1 MAKKKS
7 QKKKPA
13 QPGIDPNEKR
23 RERLEAK
30 REAKAKALAAQR
42 KREARGRL
50 LRRIALFSVLA
61 FAVWFLFIRP
71 GPPNEIN
78 GNPINEFAVAG
89 ANQHTTTPVGYQDNP
104 PVSGEHAP
112 TPGPCGVLGG
122 SVPSET
128 MVHTLEHGGVGILY
142 QPDLDPDQIKDLE
155 AIVGEYDS
163 HVFSMPYEGGME
175 SPITMAAWAYTME
188 LDTVDRASIKAFIDE
203 FAASGV
209 APEANQ
215 DCPHEDPQPFQPAET
230 DPDPEATPHTD
241 ETPHGDETPAPGRSR
256 NKTTPEASPSN

>member
-50 LRRIALFSVLA
+50 VRRIALFSFLA

-89 ANQHTTTPVGYQDNP
+89 ANQHTTSPVSYQDNP

-112 TPGPCGVLGG
+112 TPGPCGVLNA
-122 SVPSET
+122 SVPNET
-128 MVHTLEHGGVGILY
+128 MVHTLEHGAVGILY
-142 QPDLDPDQIKDLE
+142 QPDLDPEQIKELE
-155 AIVGEYDS
+155 AIVGEYND
-163 HVFSMPYEGGME
+163 HVFSAPYDGGME
-175 SPITMAAWAYTME
+175 SPITLAAWAYTME
-188 LDTVDRASIKAFIDE
+188 LDSVESASINDFIEE
-203 FAASGV
+203 FRAGGV

-215 DCPHEDPQPFQPAET
+215 DCPNGEPQPFEAEGAEA
-230 DPDPEATPHTD
+230 DPEATPHTD
-241 ETPHGDETPAPGRSR
+241 ETPHDEETPAPGRSK
-256 NKTTPEASPSN
+256 NATPEPSPSS

>member
-1 MAKKKS
+1 MAKKKA

-42 KREARGRL
+42 KREARSRL
-50 LRRIALFSVLA
+50 LRRIAIFALLA
-61 FAVWFLFIRP
+61 FSVWFLFIRP
-71 GPPNEIN
+71 GPPNDIN

-89 ANQHTTTPVGYQDNP
+89 ANQHTTSPVGYQDNP

-112 TPGPCGVLGG
+112 SAGPCGVLNAP
-122 SVPSET
+122 VPSET

-155 AIVGEYDS
+155 AIVGEYDD
-163 HVFSMPYEGGME
+163 HVFSMPYDGGME
-175 SPITMAAWAYTME
+175 SPITMAAWAYNME
-188 LDTVDRASIKAFIDE
+188 LDAVDRASIKAFIEE
-203 FAASGV
+203 FAAGGV

-215 DCPHEDPQPFQPAET
+215 DCPNGEPQPFQPEGAE
-230 DPDPEATPHTD
+230 PDPEATPHTD
-241 ETPHGDETPAPGRSR
+241 ETPHGEETPAPGRSDDDG
-256 NKTTPEASPSN
+256 PEASPSS